1 MVHNSN
7 ASVTKKRH
15 IFRAK
20 RIIHSLASQT
30 LGQDGAEHD
39 GAIARKEQLKS
50 DQIQF
55 KAIRTPEVKNQM
67 FSMNFEDIKSI
78 DDLQR
83 VSKEVVWQN
92 FEKLAA
98 FIFEENDFLTKTN
111 TVKTSNKKRRQYD
124 IIAKKYNKVFLIECK
139 KWSGNRYR
147 LSALKTATKQHKER
161 TEFYQNLT
169 KENAVPIIVTL
180 IEEEIKLYDGIPI
193 VPISKLNSYINEL
206 DKDANEDSCPGDE
219 ATNLHE

>member
-1 MVHNSN
+1 MRPV
-7 ASVTKKRH
+7 
-15 IFRAK
+15 
-20 RIIHSLASQT
+20 
-30 LGQDGAEHD
+30 
-39 GAIARKEQLKS
+39 
-50 DQIQF
+50 
-55 KAIRTPEVKNQM
+55 
-67 FSMNFEDIKSI
+67 NFEDIKSI

-111 TVKTSNKKRRQYD
+111 TVKTFNKKRRQYD
-124 IIAKKYNKVFLIECK
+124 IIAKKYSKIFLIECK

-169 KENAVPIIVTL
+169 KENAIPIIVTL
-180 IEEEIKLYDGIPI
+180 IEEEIKLYEGIPI

-206 DKDANEDSCPGDE
+206 DKDAIEDSRPDDE
-219 ATNLHE
+219 ATNQHE